1 MLPVHCARAEPNFA
15 AAVEASII
23 VGGCTSS
30 RASIAGAVH
39 GALATDA
46 AIPLEWLSILHQSE
60 RAQQLAAELVD
71 LRNSVVTDPES

>member
-1 MLPVHCARAEPNFA
+1 MHCARAEPNFA

-46 AIPLEWLSILHQSE
+46 AIPLEWLSMLA
-60 RAQQLAAELVD
+60 RGDRVQQLAGELVD
-71 LRNSVVTDPES
+71 LRNSVVTDPEA